1 MKNNRPPLLEDITGM
16 VLAGG
21 RGSRMSGADKGLV
34 EWHGR
39 PLALHALEQLRP
51 QVGSLAI
58 NANRNLTTYRSWQV
72 PVWPDADDR
81 YPGPLA
87 GLLAGLSHCTT
98 EWLVTVPCDSP
109 LFPADLVAR
118 LCVAASD
125 AGASIA
131 MAATRCLEGMEP
143 QPVFLLAH
151 RSLREPLA
159 QAVRQDERR
168 VRRWAEGQG
177 CVMAVFADAAA
188 FGNANTAED
197 LAALHA
203 ARPLPHGTPGSPG
216 SPSSLRR

>member
-1 MKNNRPPLLEDITGM
+1 MKKNRPPLLEDITGM

-21 RGSRMSGADKGLV
+21 RGSRMQGADKGLV
-34 EWHGR
+34 EWQGR
-39 PLALHALEQLRP
+39 PLALHALERLQP

-58 NANRNLTTYRSWQV
+58 NANRNLPTYQAWQV

-87 GLLAGLSHCTT
+87 GLLAGLTHCTT
-98 EWLVTVPCDSP
+98 DWLVTVPCDSP

-118 LCVAASD
+118 LCIAASD
-125 AGASIA
+125 AGAPIA
-131 MAATRCLEGMEP
+131 MAATEALEGTEA

-159 QAVRQDERR
+159 QAIERDERR
-168 VRRWAEGQG
+168 VRRWAQGQG
-177 CVMAVFADAAA
+177 CAMAVFTDTAA

-203 ARPLPHGTPGSPG
+203 GRAVPQDTPG